1 MSKSTGNNM
10 SKKLETGSKYEEYD
24 LNKDGIVSD
33 AEMSKSEKMIQIENE
48 DKKQDAQRRM
58 AWVALIGMIFYP
70 ILTMFMAAIGLDAS
84 ILASMA
90 DIYFISVAGILAAF
104 YGKEAYMSKHSNKN
118 DEDKGY

>member
-1 MSKSTGNNM
+1 MSKN
-10 SKKLETGSKYEEYD
+10 LETGSKYEKYD

-33 AEMSKSEKMIQIENE
+33 AEMSKSEKIIQIENE
-48 DKKQDAQRRM
+48 DKKQDAQRNM
-58 AWVALIGMIFYP
+58 AWLALVGMIFYP
-70 ILTMFMAAIGLDAS
+70 FLTMFMAALGLDAS

-118 DEDKGY
+118 DTDKDY